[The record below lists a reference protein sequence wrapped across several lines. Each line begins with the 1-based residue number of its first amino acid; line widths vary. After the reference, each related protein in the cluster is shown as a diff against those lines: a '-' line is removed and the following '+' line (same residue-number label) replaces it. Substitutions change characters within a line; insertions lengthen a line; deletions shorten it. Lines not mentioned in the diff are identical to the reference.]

1 MIINY
6 RTLNVE
12 YIHAELYWTC
22 SINDFWLMTNSALAI
37 NSIHDENISILL
49 SYHTIF
55 LSYKWWVWRRIPNDQ
70 PPVIGWYILCCFNS
84 EWQHHFQWIKSMVFF
99 VIVCFWTLFFIQ
111 FNLFCICMYNV
122 LIALCLLS
130 MGIGHRPY
138 IIHWACIGHIK
149 TNERNFPRSV
159 AWANFKCIWRNRKWK
174 SLVRSAQAAEC
185 CSELEIHCQTP
196 TANVDTTDGHD
207 RPIYLLEFFI

>member
-6 RTLNVE
+6 RTLNVK

-22 SINDFWLMTNSALAI
+22 SINDLWFMTNSALAI

-70 PPVIGWYILCCFNS
+70 PSVIGWYILCSFNS

-122 LIALCLLS
+122 LIALYLLS

-138 IIHWACIGHIK
+138 IIHWAYKNQWTQFSKKRCMSK
-149 TNERNFPRSV
+149 FQMYLKKQKMEKSSTFCPSSRMLFWARDSLPDTN
-159 AWANFKCIWRNRKWK
+159 C
-174 SLVRSAQAAEC
+174 
-185 CSELEIHCQTP
+185 
-196 TANVDTTDGHD
+196 
-207 RPIYLLEFFI
+207 